1 MPPPA
6 RWLYNFDP
14 TELAAKEYSFQKH
27 LVMGLFDFL
36 KPKETPAPP
45 KSAEPYL
52 GDLAK
57 TNELYHLVAVPPQD
71 RDAAWDTA
79 FLANLAGA
87 SFRCGTPQIIQ
98 GPDGF
103 PYFQL
108 FLPEPGVGFQCYVID
123 RMKDDFLLERGL
135 GVVINPTPA
144 GPDWVLS
151 YGDIVNFALTQE
163 FYTTGET
170 PFSKEAS
177 DEVIETEEQVMV
189 GQPNE
194 TLLPQATRNVLRE
207 YLQTNGV
214 ATPKIALLM
223 RRLRNET
230 GVSQDLVFNIT
241 PDDFGDEALYRS
253 VMQQIGWFLPRH
265 YAFVGMQ
272 EAALSDSFLPL

>member
-1 MPPPA
+1 
-6 RWLYNFDP
+6 
-14 TELAAKEYSFQKH
+14 
-27 LVMGLFDFL
+27 MGLFDFL
-36 KPKETPAPP
+36 KPPVTPAPAAP
-45 KSAEPYL
+45 APVPEPYL

-57 TNELYHLVAVPPQD
+57 TNELFHLMAVPKPD
-71 RDAAWDTA
+71 RDEAWDAA
-79 FLANLAGA
+79 FLANLAEA
-87 SFRCGTPQIIQ
+87 SFRCGNPQIIQ

-144 GPDWVLS
+144 GPDWALS
-151 YGDIVNFALTQE
+151 YGDIVNFALTRE

-170 PFSKEAS
+170 PFSRAVS

-194 TLLPQATRNVLRE
+194 TLLPQATRDVLRE

-214 ATPKIALLM
+214 AMPKVALMM
-223 RRLRNET
+223 RRRRTGT

-241 PDDFGDEALYRS
+241 PDDFGSEALYRS
-253 VMQQIGWFLPRH
+253 VMQQLGWFLPRH
-265 YAFVGMQ
+265 YSFVGMQ
-272 EAALSDSFLPL
+272 EAALADSFLPL